1 MKKVLTI
8 IMALAIAMSLAV
20 PAFAYDGSTA
30 ATTKSWTSW
39 WDHWKNPTPSEPT
52 TPSEPEAEIGV
63 PSITEARFY
72 HSGYVASLK
81 NRLQISWNA
90 VDEADSYEIEVL
102 KADGSTATYTSSST
116 TLMVKNSTCP
126 KVYVED
132 TSTWTSATVRV
143 RAISG
148 DTLGDWS
155 EVVKIGCDKIH

>member
-39 WDHWKNPTPSEPT
+39 WDHWKNPP
-52 TPSEPEAEIGV
+52 PSEPEAEIGV
-63 PSITEARFY
+63 PTITDARFY

-81 NRLQISWNA
+81 NRLQVSWNA

-155 EVVKIGCDKIH
+155 EVVKISCDKIH